1 MITTASTYTP
11 RITRIST
18 EPTPVPKVS
27 AKSNRERTTPS
38 TVSSFKE
45 TTRKYLLTTSSVFTV
60 TPRPIKIEESYGKSS
75 PPTIANRLTEYPV
88 TSLPED
94 TVTHKRRKHKHKKN
108 KHNKNRKSTTP
119 AAINDTTVA
128 TIKTNIPTQ
137 SNNEVNTQRNITSSN
152 KTAGKAENAADVQ
165 YTVID
170 TPVQEGNAK
179 SRAAH
184 HVISHGTTL
193 LQTMFMLCSLF
204 ALYL

>member
-1 MITTASTYTP
+1 MLKAT
-11 RITRIST
+11 
-18 EPTPVPKVS
+18 
-27 AKSNRERTTPS
+27 AKSSIDRTTPS
-38 TVSSFKE
+38 TVSSFKL
-45 TTRKYLLTTSSVFTV
+45 TTRRSLLTTTSVFTV
-60 TPRPIKIEESYGKSS
+60 TPGPIKIEESYGKSS
-75 PPTIANRLTEYPV
+75 PPTLVNRLTEYPV
-88 TSLPED
+88 TSLPVD
-94 TVTHKRRKHKHKKN
+94 SVTHKRRKHKHKKN
-108 KHNKNRKSTTP
+108 KHNKNKKSTTP
-119 AAINDTTVA
+119 AAITNATVVNVTKA
-128 TIKTNIPTQ
+128 NVPIQ

-193 LQTMFMLCSLF
+193 LQTMFILFSLF